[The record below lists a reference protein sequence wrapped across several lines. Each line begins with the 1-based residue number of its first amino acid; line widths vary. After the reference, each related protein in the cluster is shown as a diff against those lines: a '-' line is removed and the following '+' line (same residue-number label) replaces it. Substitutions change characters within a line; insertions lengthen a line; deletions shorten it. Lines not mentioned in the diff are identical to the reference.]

1 MGIFDK
7 KNCDVCGDKIGLL
20 GNRKLEDG
28 NLCGNCAKKLSPFF
42 TGRRKTTVADIKQ
55 QLAYREANKQEV
67 ARFSITRQFGQ
78 NTKVLIDDRAG
89 KFIVTSSSR
98 WQSENPDVMNIAQI
112 TSFKIDIREI
122 KEEMKT
128 QDSDGNSVSYSP
140 PRYEYYYDFYV
151 VINVNSPYFSEIEAK
166 LNKNSTG
173 YRGSPEYRDFE
184 RQVYDLQ
191 EALKVRPG
199 AQGAAPVNAAQ
210 STPAA
215 STAPKFCPNCGAA
228 VPPTGGKFCSSC
240 GGPLQ

>member
-7 KNCDVCGDKIGLL
+7 KFCGVCGDKIGLL

-42 TGRRKTTVADIKQ
+42 TERRKTMLDDIKQ

-67 ARFSITRQFGQ
+67 ARFSMSRQFGQ

-98 WQSENPDVMNIAQI
+98 WQSENPDVIDIAQI
-112 TSFKIDIREI
+112 TNLRIDIRESR
-122 KEEMKT
+122 EEMKT
-128 QDSDGNSVSYSP
+128 QDSDGNSVSYRP
-140 PRYEYYYDFYV
+140 PRYEYYYNFYV

-166 LNKNSTG
+166 LNKDKTG

-191 EALKVRPG
+191 EALKARPG
-199 AQGAAPVNAAQ
+199 VAPVSPAQNA
-210 STPAA
+210 PAG
-215 STAPKFCPNCGAA
+215 SKTPKFCPNCGAA
-228 VPPTGGKFCSSC
+228 VPPTGGKFCTSC
-240 GGPLQ
+240 GSSLQ